1 MQFQWVVADTGI
13 SFVCDTCIS
22 FLQRVFRTCRT
33 FGSHWAVTQLW
44 NSIKSGIYI
53 AKHFVFM
60 LIIFQVD
67 RHSVSIRFFCVWKKI
82 PLLLNRTVCGN
93 SVIIFTVISGTKPF
107 VLFHALLDIFW
118 SEVPNTNQAV
128 HITLLDHFPVG
139 RIIYSMR
146 LRSPLQVGLLT
157 DLISF

>member
-1 MQFQWVVADTGI
+1 MSCGRHWYFFCMWHLHLIFAARF
-13 SFVCDTCIS
+13 SNMPY
-22 FLQRVFRTCRT
+22 FRQSLSCNAIMK
-33 FGSHWAVTQLW
+33 FYQIW
-44 NSIKSGIYI
+44 YI